1 MTSCG
6 GTPLRGEGEYPAY
19 LACNL
24 FTDVEKTYVPW
35 SGWMDDRFPKIT
47 QEGRDGD
54 EVYGYIANMCD
65 HATAGFKYFDC
76 RGVRRVS
83 VRTKGFA
90 GGQLELRMAWD
101 GEPLGSIPIGYAN
114 VWHDTAADIAIPDGV
129 HALYF
134 TFAGEGRLQFASF
147 TLLRGDE

>member
-1 MTSCG
+1 
-6 GTPLRGEGEYPAY
+6 
-19 LACNL
+19 
-24 FTDVEKTYVPW
+24 
-35 SGWMDDRFPKIT
+35 MDDRFPKIT

>member
-1 MTSCG
+1 
-6 GTPLRGEGEYPAY
+6 
-19 LACNL
+19 
-24 FTDVEKTYVPW
+24 
-35 SGWMDDRFPKIT
+35 MDDRFPKIT

-65 HATAGFKYFDC
+65 HATTGFKYFDC

-90 GGQLELRMAWD
+90 GGQLELRTAWD

-134 TFAGEGRLQFASF
+134 TVAGEGRLQFASF
-147 TLLRGDE
+147 TLLHGDE